1 MPLCLFG
8 TREIVK
14 LEFQETPMI
23 KWVMG
28 FLVAIWLLAV
38 VAYNI

>member
-8 TREIVK
+8 TRELVK
-14 LEFQETPMI
+14 MEFNDTPMI

-28 FLVAIWLLAV
+28 CLVAIWLLTV